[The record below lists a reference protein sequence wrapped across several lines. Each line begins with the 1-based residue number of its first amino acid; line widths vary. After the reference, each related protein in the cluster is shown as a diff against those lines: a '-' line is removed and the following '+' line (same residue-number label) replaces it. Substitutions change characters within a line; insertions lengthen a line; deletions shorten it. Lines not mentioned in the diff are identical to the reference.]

1 MSWGT
6 DFTADMHLS
15 RQVYHSIYEVEETIE
30 ELKELNQDIKERM
43 LMLLL
48 GGVNSVNLNDCE
60 GNPCDGVDV
69 LHNKFCELLNL
80 YNENN
85 GQIYDLTY
93 YKKYLEGKRWRS
105 LNV

>member
-1 MSWGT
+1 MSWGIV
-6 DFTADMHLS
+6 FTADIYLS
-15 RQVYHSIYEVEETIE
+15 RQEYHENVHEVEEQIE
-30 ELKELNQDIKERM
+30 KLEGWNQDLKEHM
-43 LMLLL
+43 LMMLM

-85 GQIYDLTY
+85 DQIHDLKLY
-93 YKKYLEGKRWRS
+93 RIYLKENKDGE
-105 LNV
+105 V

>member
-6 DFTADMHLS
+6 EFTADMYLI
-15 RQVYHSIYEVEETIE
+15 RQKYNSINEVEEKIE
-30 ELKELNQDIKERM
+30 ELKEYNQDIKERILMM
-43 LMLLL
+43 LM

-69 LHNKFCELLNL
+69 LHTKFCELLDY

-85 GQIYDLTY
+85 IQIQDLMY
-93 YKKYLEGKRWRS
+93 YRIYLKKNKDGKG
-105 LNV
+105 